1 MGCRR
6 SRLLRLD
13 RCSLALALQTD
24 EHSPTGD
31 SLQPAGI
38 MDYLTLFGVP
48 VKQVYGPFLFFAHV
62 CLGRRIVMFDY
73 DWRRDALEQSVQLE
87 RQVER
92 LHAQVHRL

>member
-1 MGCRR
+1 
-6 SRLLRLD
+6 
-13 RCSLALALQTD
+13 
-24 EHSPTGD
+24 
-31 SLQPAGI
+31 
-38 MDYLTLFGVP
+38 VP